1 MYIFLEKAL
10 FCKDSNFNI
19 EKSAIRPNESVK
31 IAVCAS
37 GLAFLTLE
45 RISVVSVTPSVA
57 LNHWRKKHFTCKKQ
71 ESHYLLTAYSY
82 NSFSIKL
89 DVTYMPI
96 SQEYDHV
103 LCFRFSFR
111 LYLIYN

>member
-57 LNHWRKKHFTCKKQ
+57 LNH
-71 ESHYLLTAYSY
+71 
-82 NSFSIKL
+82 
-89 DVTYMPI
+89 
-96 SQEYDHV
+96 
-103 LCFRFSFR
+103 
-111 LYLIYN
+111 